1 MVDEEDA
8 RERKLQREAVAE
20 LRKSFA
26 EEQARWQR
34 KIRRS
39 QIIARWFLVPYC
51 LAGGLAGW
59 QIGVAGTYSLRL
71 ALLLGVAFTVI
82 VFAQWTQPY
91 LTRRGD
97 RKDSI
102 KRTDGDQAVSVE
114 ESATTSE

>member
-1 MVDEEDA
+1 MDQETLDQM
-8 RERKLQREAVAE
+8 RER
-20 LRKSFA
+20 FA
-26 EEQARWQR
+26 EDQRRWDR

-59 QIGVAGTYSLRL
+59 QIGVAATYSGRL
-71 ALLLGVAFTVI
+71 GLLLAVSFAVI
-82 VFAQWTQPY
+82 VFSQWTQPY

-102 KRTDGDQAVSVE
+102 SQTEPETAASVE
-114 ESATTSE
+114 PSATASE